1 MLYNL
6 VRELPTEWIE
16 NFVTTFEEGRLQKHP
31 QARFVNG
38 RGECCLVGALAGAR
52 SGEDVVRSEVWQAF
66 LSSSLEE
73 LSRRFEACRLTGQA
87 FYEEAVLALAARR
100 CEAADSLALSISA

>member
-1 MLYNL
+1 MLYDL

-16 NFVTTFEEGRLQKHP
+16 NFVTTFEEGRVQRHP

-52 SGEDVVRSEVWQAF
+52 SGEDVVRSEIWQAF
-66 LSSSLEE
+66 PNSSLEE
-73 LSRRFEACRLTGQA
+73 LSRRFEGCLLTAQV
-87 FYEEAVLALAARR
+87 FYEEAVLALTARR
-100 CEAADSLALSISA
+100 CTAPAGSLALST

>member
-1 MLYNL
+1 MLYDL

-16 NFVTTFEEGRLQKHP
+16 NFVATFEAGRVQKYPH
-31 QARFVNG
+31 ARFVNA

-66 LSSSLEE
+66 RNSSLEE
-73 LSRRFEACRLTGQA
+73 LSRRFEACRLTGQT
-87 FYEEAVLALAARR
+87 FYEEAVLALTARR
-100 CEAADSLALSISA
+100 GVAVESLVLA